1 VNTKPFDNGDDHSY
15 HKCAQCRGV
24 FVYPRRDQSYYI
36 NHKTYLTDPEDYIKL
51 IDPKGFI
58 WLLGKFEEAY
68 NKKIGTRK
76 GNMLEVGAGVGYFM
90 MQAFAREWNV
100 EGIETSKA
108 ASDWANKY
116 LRMDV
121 HNTTIEDF
129 ASTKK
134 YDAIVMIEVLEH
146 FLDAKKALYSTKK
159 CVNGKALLFGTTPNT
174 ESKYWNKERNIYD
187 SNDHIFLFSK
197 KTIGMLFSELEI
209 DSLSIEYFG
218 GDKGDAHIMF
228 SGIIHK

>member
-1 VNTKPFDNGDDHSY
+1 MCNGIF
-15 HKCAQCRGV
+15 A
-24 FVYPRRDQSYYI
+24 YPQHDQSYYL

-68 NKKIGTRK
+68 NRKIGVKK
-76 GNMLEVGAGVGYFM
+76 GNLLEVGAGVGYFM

-108 ASDWANKY
+108 SADWANKY

-129 ASTKK
+129 IPVKK
-134 YDAIVMIEVLEH
+134 YDAIIMIEVLEH
-146 FLDAKKALYSTKK
+146 FLDAKKALQCCKGLANDS
-159 CVNGKALLFGTTPNT
+159 ALLFGTTPNT
-174 ESKYWNKERNIYD
+174 ESKYWNKKRNIYD
-187 SNDHIFLFSK
+187 PDDHIFLFSN
-197 KTIGMLFSELEI
+197 KTIEILFSDLGI
-209 DSLSIEYFG
+209 DSLTIEYFG
-218 GDKGDAHIMF
+218 GDHGDAHLMF
-228 SGIIHK
+228 SGVFNK